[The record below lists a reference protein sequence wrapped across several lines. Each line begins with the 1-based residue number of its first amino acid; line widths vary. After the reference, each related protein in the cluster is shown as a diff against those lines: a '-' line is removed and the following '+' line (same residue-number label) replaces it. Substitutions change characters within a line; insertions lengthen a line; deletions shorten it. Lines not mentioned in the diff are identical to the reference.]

1 MVSETGGW
9 DKARMGIG
17 QQQGPVLRAAPRRSG
32 TRLPVTLACADCKA
46 RNYKTSKSADLEGAI
61 ELKKF
66 CKQCKKHTVHRE
78 TK

>member
-1 MVSETGGW
+1 MRGQAGERRASRVAVS
-9 DKARMGIG
+9 
-17 QQQGPVLRAAPRRSG
+17 
-32 TRLPVTLACADCKA
+32 LACADCRT
-46 RNYKTSKSADLEGAI
+46 RNYKTTKLPEQLV

>member
-1 MVSETGGW
+1 MREQAGERRGSRIAVS
-9 DKARMGIG
+9 
-17 QQQGPVLRAAPRRSG
+17 
-32 TRLPVTLACADCKA
+32 LACADCRA
-46 RNYKTSKSADLEGAI
+46 RNYKTTKLPDQLV